1 MESKELFD
9 NNEEIDLQSIINT
22 LLREKLLIFFIVV
35 LSSTI
40 STIFS
45 FTTKPVWVGGFDI
58 VVKENTKNKA
68 TLGGNSLLGG
78 ISSLTLGS
86 SINDEKQTQIL
97 ILKSPLVLKPVYEF
111 VHKYNEEKYP
121 NIYKNSKKPSFEKWL
136 QSDLK
141 INFKKESSVLDVKY
155 QSTDKDL
162 IIQTLNLISSKY
174 KAYSK
179 RDKEK
184 NLNKTI
190 QYLETQSNLMR
201 EKFFKSQKKYNEFT
215 ISNGL
220 GDLDGFV
227 GLGISANPLLNGK
240 IDNLDLPELNNILD
254 NKGALNIGERNL
266 SNDNSA
272 GQRYSFLFSKLERYE
287 AEYIDLTSKL
297 KPNSLLLQNL
307 KEKIDN
313 LKSSLKRPNEILVE
327 YRNLKDEASRNDK
340 ILQQIENNLE
350 IIKLQK
356 VRTPDAWELISEA
369 TIDDNR
375 VFPHKKKIL
384 FLSLITSSIIGALIG
399 ILKEKIS
406 GKIFEAN
413 DFKRLISFKHLDT
426 IKGFNSEYN
435 SKIIIKNL
443 KIKNIN
449 STLGILYLSENFFK
463 NEIFEPIKLS
473 QKLLKHKFLNYK
485 NLNEIE
491 NLDYSIIVVSPGMIS
506 FNTLE
511 KILNYLKLYNDD
523 IQGWIIFEDDLE
535 SIKKI

>member
-1 MESKELFD
+1 MDSKELFD
-9 NNEEIDLQSIINT
+9 NNEEIDFQSIINT

-45 FTTKPVWVGGFDI
+45 FTAKPVWVGGFNI
-58 VVKENTKNKA
+58 VVKENNKNKSFC
-68 TLGGNSLLGG
+68 GNSLLGG
-78 ISSLTLGS
+78 ISSLALGS
-86 SINDEKQTQIL
+86 AINDEKQTQIL

-121 NIYKNSKKPSFEKWL
+121 NIHKNSKKPSFEKWL

-155 QSTDKDL
+155 KSTDKDL

-179 RDKEK
+179 SDREK

-201 EKFFKSQKKYNEFT
+201 EKFFESQKKYNEFT

-227 GLGISANPLLNGK
+227 GLGASANPLLNER
-240 IDNLDLPELNNILD
+240 IDNFDLREINNLLDS
-254 NKGALNIGERNL
+254 KSSLNINNRNL

-272 GQRYSFLFSKLERYE
+272 GQRYRFLFSKLETYE

-297 KPNSLLLQNL
+297 KPNSILLQSL

-350 IIKLQK
+350 LIKLQK

-384 FLSLITSSIIGALIG
+384 FFSLIISSIIGAVIG

-406 GKIFEAN
+406 GKIFETN
-413 DFKRLISFKHLDT
+413 DLKRLISFKYLET
-426 IKGFNSEYN
+426 MKAFNPEFN
-435 SKIIIKNL
+435 TKILIKNL
-443 KIKNIN
+443 KIKSIDA
-449 STLGILYLSENFFK
+449 TLGILYLSDNFFK
-463 NEIFEPIKLS
+463 DEIFEPIKLS

-491 NLDYSIIVVSPGMIS
+491 N
-506 FNTLE
+506 
-511 KILNYLKLYNDD
+511 
-523 IQGWIIFEDDLE
+523 
-535 SIKKI
+535 